1 MEINMGKRT
10 DVAIIGTGPAGISAA
25 ITAAVRNKSV
35 LLLGS
40 ADASD
45 KVSKA
50 HSIRN
55 YPGLP
60 DISGSEL
67 AKSFLDHLEKMNIP
81 VTDKKVTM
89 IYAMGEYYS
98 LQIDQEFIE
107 ASTVILATGVSF
119 GRPFPGED
127 ENLGRG
133 VSYCATCDAALYR
146 GKEAVVVGY
155 APKEEAD
162 VRFLAEIADR
172 VIYIPVY
179 KKADADAMP
188 QDLFPDHSNI
198 EVRRC
203 RPQAISKRES
213 RMVLTADC
221 GEIETDGIFLLRE
234 SLSPGKL
241 VPGLE
246 LDGNHVKV
254 DRSMATNLPGLF
266 AAGDITGTPYQYIKA
281 AGEGNVAALSAVSYI
296 DGFAAR
302 T

>member
-1 MEINMGKRT
+1 MENRY
-10 DVAIIGTGPAGISAA
+10 DVAIIGTGPAGVSAA
-25 ITAAVRNKSV
+25 ITAKVRNKSV

-40 ADASD
+40 ASISD

-50 HSIRN
+50 HSIQN

-60 DISGSEL
+60 DIPGDEL
-67 AKSFLDHLEKMNIP
+67 ARHLMDHLKKMDIEI
-81 VTDKKVTM
+81 TDRKVTM
-89 IYAMGEYYS
+89 IYQMGDYYS
-98 LQIDQEFIE
+98 LQIDQDFVE
-107 ASTVILATGVSF
+107 ATTVILAIGVSF
-119 GRPFPGED
+119 GKPFPGED

-146 GKEAVVVGY
+146 GREAVVVGY
-155 APKEEAD
+155 APKEESD
-162 VRFLAEIADR
+162 VNFLAEMAAH
-172 VIYIPVY
+172 VVYIPVY

-188 QDLFPDHSNI
+188 EDPFPDKPNV

-203 RPQAISKRES
+203 KPLSIAKKDS
-213 RMVLTADC
+213 RMVLGTDE

-234 SLSPGKL
+234 SVSPGKL

-254 DRSMATNLPGLF
+254 DRKMATNLDGLF
-266 AAGDITGTPYQYIKA
+266 AAGDITGTPYQYIKS

-296 DGFAAR
+296 DSLK
-302 T
+302 